1 MFTGMPFAENLVS
14 QSGSPGIIFFCIQIS
29 VTVYSHSVCFHYI
42 CFHYISCITFLALKS
57 LSRFS
62 CRRLPS
68 CAFLRP
74 QLPPLAVFPIQLS
87 LFIYNSTLFLVFWF
101 CSWLYFIYDEI
112 LKTYKIGSRFRA
124 NVRIVKS
131 RGTSGTRPYQRPPVG
146 MLIRSMMLHIITTR
160 SIQIF
165 LKMGD
170 ATKRQI
176 QFLRS
181 MRSPYLGT
189 CVATKN
195 WIYCSAL

>member
-1 MFTGMPFAENLVS
+1 MLWQKILSVSQGVRELYFFASKFQLQFTAIPFAS
-14 QSGSPGIIFFCIQIS
+14 ITFA
-29 VTVYSHSVCFHYI
+29 YI
-42 CFHYISCITFLALKS
+42 TFASITFLALKS

-74 QLPPLAVFPIQLS
+74 QLPPLAVFPIQLLS

-101 CSWLYFIYDEI
+101 CSWLYFIYEEI

-165 LKMGD
+165 LKRE
-170 ATKRQI
+170 TPQKKQI
-176 QFLRS
+176 QFLRG
-181 MRSPYLGT
+181 MRTPYLGT
-189 CVATKN
+189 CVATQN